1 MNIQSNNYQKTLFTF
16 AALLVVAGFF
26 VFSTSPAHAASVWYV
41 ATNGTDNSSC
51 GSTTSPC
58 ASIQYVLANKVAAGD
73 TVKIKAGTY
82 NIPSGSS
89 GNHKINNVTKHQ
101 NITITAEDPNN
112 RPLLK
117 FYGNTSNPFTI
128 EKGVK
133 GVTISY
139 LKIDGGSVTRGQ
151 AGLIRVD
158 DNPTVLDHLLIYNGC
173 GGIYINTAK
182 RVTVSNSV
190 VHTQGLPETDPN
202 MANQDC
208 TAITMVN
215 FGSVTGDNIP
225 ATGWNEKTYIYNN
238 EVYTSGDGFI
248 PVDVDYKY
256 IEVAYNNFH
265 DNWEDGIDM
274 KNVQYLRIH
283 HNKLHDN
290 WGAGIMTPV
299 KQYALD
305 IEIYN
310 NEIYNNGWAGITCNS
325 ESPGLKQRWKIYNNL
340 IYNNAIDP
348 TRLPPWEGYGINMPG
363 GQGHE
368 IYHNTVYNNGN
379 VDNSVGKSGGGIL
392 AYGAIIKNNI
402 IYNNNGR
409 KGNIAAG
416 TADHNYVYPTSPG
429 TTGTNAITV
438 SDPKMAD
445 PANANFIL
453 LSSSPLIDAG
463 INVGITNDYIGT
475 SRPQGAGYD
484 IGAYEYPSGGSGD
497 ITPPSAPTGVTVS

>member
-16 AALLVVAGFF
+16 ATALVGAGLFI
-26 VFSTSPAHAASVWYV
+26 VSAPPANAASVWYV

-190 VHTQGLPETDPN
+190 VHTQGLPETDRN

-475 SRPQGAGYD
+475 SRPQGAGFD
-484 IGAYEYPSGGSGD
+484 IGAYEYPSGGGGD
-497 ITPPSAPTGVTVS
+497 ITPPSAPTGVMVS